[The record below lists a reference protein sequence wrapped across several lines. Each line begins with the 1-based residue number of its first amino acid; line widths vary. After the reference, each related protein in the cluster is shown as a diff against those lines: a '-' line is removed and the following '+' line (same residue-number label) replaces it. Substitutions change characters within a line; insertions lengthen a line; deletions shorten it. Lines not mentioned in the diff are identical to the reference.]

1 MDNIQK
7 HNNCTSLLA
16 NALLQFHKSD
26 KYFSEE
32 FIEHL
37 KINSATAGVTA

>member
-1 MDNIQK
+1 MDNVQK

-16 NALLQFHKSD
+16 DALLQFHKTD

-32 FIEHL
+32 FIEHW
-37 KINSATAGVTA
+37 KINTAISDFTA